1 MFGKKFREER
11 ERQGLTRKQVAEKM
25 GVTKQAVYYW
35 ENEQKKISLEN
46 ADKYAKALNIT
57 ICIGKTE

>member
-1 MFGKKFREER
+1 MFGKRFREER

-46 ADKYAKALNIT
+46 ANKYAKALKIK
-57 ICIGKTE
+57 IEIG